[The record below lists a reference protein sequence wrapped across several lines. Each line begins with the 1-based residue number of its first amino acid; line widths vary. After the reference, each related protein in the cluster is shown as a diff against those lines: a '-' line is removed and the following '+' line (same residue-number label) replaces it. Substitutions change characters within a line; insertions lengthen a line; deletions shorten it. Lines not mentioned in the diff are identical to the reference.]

1 MSAFLAR
8 CGAPADPASQRRQAA
23 AVTRQ
28 LALLKAHGVIVKV
41 AQTPLPLERGG
52 AAHRNGAGG
61 SRGQRHCRGLK
72 SAQTPRKVLDINE
85 APAREA
91 AKPPSLALRASESP
105 SNAAPN

>member
-41 AQTPLPLERGG
+41 AQTHRYHLSAAGRRIVTALAAAAASAVERLI
-52 AAHRNGAGG
+52 AAG
-61 SRGQRHCRGLK
+61 
-72 SAQTPRKVLDINE
+72 
-85 APAREA
+85 
-91 AKPPSLALRASESP
+91 
-105 SNAAPN
+105 